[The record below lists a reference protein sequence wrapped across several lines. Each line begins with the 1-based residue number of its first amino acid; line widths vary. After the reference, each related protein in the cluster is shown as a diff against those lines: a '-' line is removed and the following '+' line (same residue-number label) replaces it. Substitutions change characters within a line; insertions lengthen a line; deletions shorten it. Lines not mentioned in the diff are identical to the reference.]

1 MMPPA
6 ALSVLVGSAALP
18 SPESSA
24 AATLLR
30 ASASALA
37 TARRLE
43 DAPERF
49 SPVLKVGVILAVVVL
64 SIGLLVWREMA
75 ESDPAHAA
83 PASPRRS
90 PEPRSAPRS
99 AAGAVREVRFADE
112 LAEEPSPPARSRA
125 GDAPS
130 RATGAEIAE
139 AALAAAA
146 APTPAATVELAAA
159 SDERPLALAVSSSRR
174 QAGQR
179 PTRHTRL
186 AESSAG
192 DAEPEGR
199 VVDPDY
205 TV

>member
-1 MMPPA
+1 
-6 ALSVLVGSAALP
+6 
-18 SPESSA
+18 
-24 AATLLR
+24 
-30 ASASALA
+30 
-37 TARRLE
+37 
-43 DAPERF
+43 
-49 SPVLKVGVILAVVVL
+49 VL

-146 APTPAATVELAAA
+146 APTVELAAA
-159 SDERPLALAVSSSRR
+159 DERPLALAVSGSRR

-205 TV
+205 AV

>member
-1 MMPPA
+1 MPPA

-18 SPESSA
+18 SPESPA
-24 AATLLR
+24 AATLLS

-49 SPVLKVGVILAVVVL
+49 SPILKVGVILAVVVL

-146 APTPAATVELAAA
+146 APTVELTAA
-159 SDERPLALAVSSSRR
+159 DERPLALAVSSSSSRR

>member
-1 MMPPA
+1 MPPA
-6 ALSVLVGSAALP
+6 ALSVLVGSATLP

-125 GDAPS
+125 RDSS

>member
-1 MMPPA
+1 MPPA

-18 SPESSA
+18 SPESPA
-24 AATLLR
+24 AATLLS

-90 PEPRSAPRS
+90 P
-99 AAGAVREVRFADE
+99 
-112 LAEEPSPPARSRA
+112 
-125 GDAPS
+125 
-130 RATGAEIAE
+130 
-139 AALAAAA
+139 
-146 APTPAATVELAAA
+146 
-159 SDERPLALAVSSSRR
+159 
-174 QAGQR
+174 
-179 PTRHTRL
+179 
-186 AESSAG
+186 
-192 DAEPEGR
+192 
-199 VVDPDY
+199 
-205 TV
+205 